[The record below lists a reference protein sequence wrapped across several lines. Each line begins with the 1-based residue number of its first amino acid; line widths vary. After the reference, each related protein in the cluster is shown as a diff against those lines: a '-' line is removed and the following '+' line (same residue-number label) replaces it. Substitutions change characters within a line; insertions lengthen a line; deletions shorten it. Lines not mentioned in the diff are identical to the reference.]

1 MASRLDRTQVVD
13 TALRLL
19 NEVGLDGLTLRRIA
33 KELNVQA
40 PALYW
45 HFKNKQELLDEMA
58 TEMFRRMAAE
68 FAGAPPG
75 GSDANWQDMLRV
87 SCRTLRRTLLGYRDG
102 GKVFSGTRMT
112 DDSYAAPMDALLRAL
127 TDAGFTLGEAA
138 HAWWAAYN
146 FTIGLVIE
154 EQSVFPEP
162 GAPEQRTPDSRDP
175 AYDLGDRE
183 RRLADRYPLAAAVG
197 REFFDDFD
205 RAFEGGLRIVI
216 AGVEATVPR
225 GGADETP

>member
-1 MASRLDRTQVVD
+1 MATRLDRTQVVD

-75 GSDANWQDMLRV
+75 GPDAVWQDMLRT

-127 TDAGFTLGEAA
+127 TGVGFTLGEAA

-162 GAPEQRTPDSRDP
+162 GPPEERGPESRDP

-183 RRLADRYPLAAAVG
+183 RRLGDRYPLAAAVG
-197 REFFDDFD
+197 QEFFGDFD
-205 RAFEGGLRIVI
+205 RAFEAGLRIVV
-216 AGVEATVPR
+216 AGIEATARP
-225 GGADETP
+225 AAS